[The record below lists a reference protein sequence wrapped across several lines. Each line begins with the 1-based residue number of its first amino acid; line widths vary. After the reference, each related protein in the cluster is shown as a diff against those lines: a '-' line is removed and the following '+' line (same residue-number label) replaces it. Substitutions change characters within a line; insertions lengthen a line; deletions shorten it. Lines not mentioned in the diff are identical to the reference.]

1 MSRRIALYLL
11 LGTLGCS
18 RPGYEPTG
26 TESSEEGKWQALT
39 VTDDMGRKVTLRK
52 RPARIISLAP
62 SITETLFA
70 VGAGPQLAAV
80 TSTDTYPPEVKR
92 LPTVGG
98 FAPETISTEAI
109 LARKPD
115 LVLAGG
121 QFQRPIVESMD
132 KLGIPALVIDPTSLD
147 AVEEAISRIGR
158 LTGHE
163 AKAGA
168 VAADFRRRRRAVRR
182 AALAKDAARVRVLYV
197 FWDEPLETAGSGT
210 FVGQMIAEAGG
221 VNIFA
226 DLDQDYPQV
235 SDEAVL
241 ARNPECILAPNR
253 GGATFAARLSHRPGW
268 NRLAAVK
275 ATRISTVPE
284 ELLHR
289 PGPRL
294 IDGLEK
300 IAALLHEQRGP
311 ARRRT
316 GQRSVN
322 PLQKRGLTP

>member
-1 MSRRIALYLL
+1 MSRRLALYLL

-18 RPGYEPTG
+18 RPGHEPTG
-26 TESSEEGKWQALT
+26 TESAAEGNWQALT
-39 VTDDMGRKVTLRK
+39 VTDDLGRTVTLRR
-52 RPARIISLAP
+52 RPVRIISLAP

-80 TSTDTYPPEVKR
+80 TTTDTYPPEVKR

-109 LARKPD
+109 LAQKPD

-121 QFQRPIVESMD
+121 QFQRPIVKSME
-132 KLGIPALVIDPTSLD
+132 KLGIPAVVIDPTTLD
-147 AVEEAISRIGR
+147 AVEKAISRIGR

-163 AKAGA
+163 SKAAA
-168 VAADFRRRRRAVRR
+168 VVADFQRRRRAVRR
-182 AALAKDAARVRVLYV
+182 AAAKDAARVRVLYV
-197 FWDEPLETAGSGT
+197 FWDEPLETAGPGT

-226 DLDQDYPQV
+226 DIDQDYPQV

-241 ARNPECILAPNR
+241 ARNPKRILAPNR
-253 GGATFAARLSHRPGW
+253 GGGTFAARLSRRPGW

-275 ATRISTVPE
+275 AGRISTVPE

-300 IAALLHEQRGP
+300 IAALLHKQREP
-311 ARRRT
+311 SRRRT
-316 GQRSVN
+316 GQRSVSST
-322 PLQKRGLTP
+322 RGSRHE

>member
-1 MSRRIALYLL
+1 MSSRIALGLL
-11 LGTLGCS
+11 LVTLGCA
-18 RPGYEPTG
+18 RPAHEATG
-26 TESSEEGKWQALT
+26 LESSDNSKWQALT
-39 VTDDMGRKVTLRK
+39 ITDDMGRTVTLDR

-70 VGAGPQLAAV
+70 VGAGPQLVAV
-80 TSTDTYPPEVKR
+80 TTTDTYPPDVKR
-92 LPTVGG
+92 LPTIGG

-109 LARKPD
+109 LAQNPD

-121 QFQRPIVESMD
+121 QFQRPIVKSMD
-132 KLGIPALVIDPTSLD
+132 KLGIPAVVIDPTTLD
-147 AVEEAISRIGR
+147 AVEKAISRIGR

-163 AKAGA
+163 AKAAA
-168 VAADFRRRRRAVRR
+168 VVADFRRRRRAVRR
-182 AALAKDAARVRVLYV
+182 AARAKDAARVRVLYV
-197 FWDEPLETAGSGT
+197 FWDEPLETAGPGT

-226 DLDQDYPQV
+226 DLDQEYPQV

-241 ARNPECILAPNR
+241 ARNPERIIAPNR
-253 GGATFAARLSHRPGW
+253 GTATFAARLSRRPGW

-275 ATRISTVPE
+275 ATRISTLPE

-300 IAALLHEQRGP
+300 IAALLHERREP
-311 ARRRT
+311 SPRRT
-316 GQRSVN
+316 GQRS
-322 PLQKRGLTP
+322 LSSTRGSPHE